1 MEHGI
6 TFQGIACKVVG
17 GLSFFGV
24 SNNMSLV
31 GSIALLTY
39 LRTCKKWTID
49 LGKYDYK
56 LFAIISLLSFTLTLI
71 GVPSFGPSGYWC
83 YTNQVNPT
91 TPIIIIVLNFMII
104 FITVFCYIATL
115 LEVNFRNRVVQK
127 LGTSSRLSRLELI
140 VARKITG
147 YILIFILQW
156 TPTMFYVIG
165 QICGYDKTW
174 MYTLTEVA
182 GNSGGVGNMILF
194 LINEKWRDNFDS
206 LHDNSNSNSN
216 PTTNLNSKNLKEQS
230 SSETLTERS
239 DEYINDGN
247 ISSSKIRVHETVTIE
262 SKEIF

>member
-1 MEHGI
+1 MEHGV

-39 LRTCKKWTID
+39 LRTCKKWAID

-71 GVPSFGPSGYWC
+71 GVPSFGPK
-83 YTNQVNPT
+83 
-91 TPIIIIVLNFMII
+91 
-104 FITVFCYIATL
+104 
-115 LEVNFRNRVVQK
+115 VNFRNKVVQK
-127 LGTSSRLSRLELI
+127 LGNNSRLSRLEII

-165 QICGYDKTW
+165 QICGYDKIW

-182 GNSGGVGNMILF
+182 
-194 LINEKWRDNFDS
+194 E
-206 LHDNSNSNSN
+206 
-216 PTTNLNSKNLKEQS
+216 ES

-247 ISSSKIRVHETVTIE
+247 ITPSKIKVHEIVT
-262 SKEIF
+262 